1 MRVKA
6 LRIALAQI
14 NPTVGDIKGNL
25 SLIKDWAQKALE
37 LGADV
42 ALFPE
47 LALPGYPPED
57 LLFRADFV
65 KTQLEALEELVSWS
79 KGKDILLVVGLAHG
93 NDELYNAAAL
103 VYDGHLVDVYQK
115 HYLPNYAVFD
125 EKRYFAQGW
134 RAPVY
139 LFKGAKLGV
148 VICEDVWHPHG
159 PHRAQVMVGD
169 AQVVLV
175 LNASPYHAGK
185 WKHRERMVGVRAWDN
200 LAFFAYV
207 NLVGGQDELV
217 FDGGS
222 FVVNPEGE
230 VIGRA
235 KFFAEDLLVIDLD
248 PAEATRRRLHDPRW
262 RDEADACCQDPGFEV
277 ELVPVAEGE
286 LGNKPGEARLE
297 NPPESLEA
305 EVYEALK
312 LGVRDYVRKNGF
324 KKVLIGLSGGI
335 DSALTAAVAADALGP
350 ENVLCLFMPSR
361 FTSEA
366 SRRDARF
373 VAQRLKVELREIPID
388 DIYEAYLKVLK
399 PHFEGLPFD
408 ATEENIQARIRG
420 NLLMAFS
427 NKFGYLVL
435 TTGNKSELSVGYA
448 TLYGDMSGGFGVLKD
463 VPKTL
468 VYRLARFRNKISEV
482 FNESL
487 LTKPPSAELRPNQR
501 DEDDLPP
508 YSVLDE
514 VMRLYVEED
523 LSQEEIVKRGYP
535 EEVVRRVIRM
545 VDRNEYKRRQAP
557 PGIRITPRA
566 FGKDRRFPI
575 TNKFFIGREK

>member
-1 MRVKA
+1 MR
-6 LRIALAQI
+6 LALAQV
-14 NPTVGDIKGNL
+14 NPTVGDIQGNL
-25 SLIKDWAQKALE
+25 ALIKDWAQRALDA
-37 LGADV
+37 GADV

-47 LALPGYPPED
+47 LVLPGYPPED
-57 LLFRADFV
+57 LLLRADFV
-65 KTQLEALEELVSWS
+65 EAQREALKELVSWS
-79 KGKDILLVVGLAHG
+79 RGKDIMLVVGLAQG
-93 NDELYNAAAL
+93 NDELYNSAAV
-103 VYDGHLVDVYQK
+103 VYDGHLVDFYNK

-139 LFKGAKLGV
+139 LYKGVRLGV
-148 VICEDVWHPHG
+148 VICEDVWHAHG
-159 PHRAQVMVGD
+159 PHRAQAVLGD

-175 LNASPYHAGK
+175 LNASPYHMGK
-185 WKHRERMVGVRAWDN
+185 WRHRERMVGVRAWDN
-200 LAFFAYV
+200 LSFFAYV

-222 FVVNPEGE
+222 FVVNPEGD
-230 VIGRA
+230 VVARGR
-235 KFFAEDLLVIDLD
+235 FFQEDLVVADID
-248 PAEATRRRLHDPRW
+248 PGEATRLRLHDPRW
-262 RDEADACCQDPGFEV
+262 RDEAAECCEEGEFEV
-277 ELVPVAEGE
+277 EVVPVAEGE
-286 LGNKPGEARLE
+286 LGDKPGERSLGE
-297 NPPESLEA
+297 PPGSLEE

-324 KKVLIGLSGGI
+324 KKVLVGLSGGI
-335 DSALTAAVAADALGP
+335 DSALTAAVAADALGS

-361 FTSEA
+361 FTSET
-366 SRRDARF
+366 SRRDARA
-373 VAQRLKVELREIPID
+373 VAERLGVELREIPID
-388 DIYEAYLKVLK
+388 GIFEAYLRALE
-399 PHFEGLPFD
+399 PHFKGTPFGV
-408 ATEENIQARIRG
+408 AEENIQARIRG

-468 VYRLARFRNKISEV
+468 VYRLARYRNTLGEV

-508 YSVLDE
+508 YELLDQ
-514 VMRLYVEED
+514 VVRMYVEED
-523 LSQEEIVKRGYP
+523 LSVEEIVARGVP
-535 EEVVRRVIRM
+535 EAVARRVISM
-545 VDRNEYKRRQAP
+545 VDKNEYKRRQAP

-575 TNKFFIGREK
+575 TNKFFRRA